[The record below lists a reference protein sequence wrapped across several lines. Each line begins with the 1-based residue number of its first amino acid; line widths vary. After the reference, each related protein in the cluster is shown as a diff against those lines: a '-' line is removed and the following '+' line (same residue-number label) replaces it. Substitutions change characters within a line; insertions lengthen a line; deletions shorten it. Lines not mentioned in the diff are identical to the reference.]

1 MNLNADKKQLR
12 ANAKSVRQAAF
23 EQHGGAAAEA
33 IAAHGLSLIGTTPPM
48 IVSGFSSID
57 DEIDVGPLLSR
68 LSGEGCGL
76 ALPVISGNGQPLV
89 MRAWKPGETLQ
100 KKTWGIAEPLPSAPV
115 VHPDVVLVPLLAF
128 DDEGYRLGYGGG
140 FYDRTLVEL
149 RTVKPFVAIGVAY
162 DEQRVDAVPRG
173 RYDEPVDWML
183 TPSGPLRCSGNQR

>member
-1 MNLNADKKQLR
+1 
-12 ANAKSVRQAAF
+12 
-23 EQHGGAAAEA
+23 
-33 IAAHGLSLIGTTPPM
+33 M
-48 IVSGFSSID
+48 IVSGFSSIN

-68 LSGEGCGL
+68 LSGEGYGL

-100 KKTWGIAEPLPSAPV
+100 KKTWGIAEPLSSAPV

-149 RTVKPFVAIGVAY
+149 RAIKPIVAIGVAY

-183 TPSGPLRCSGNQR
+183 TPSGPHCSGSQR